1 MQDLQEH
8 SQRSNRA
15 LILTVTVSVVLLL
28 GSVVLVQ
35 RISSEADEA
44 DRWVVHTMEVKQA
57 IAHVLSALTT
67 AESGLR
73 GYLITRNPSFAAT
86 STAAR
91 DIVPGQFDQLRQLM
105 TDNRRQMARVEATRP
120 VLMER
125 LGIIDRALDLAQNNP
140 TPVIVQ
146 TMGSRGSELMD
157 DLRRRL
163 DEVDAEESK
172 LLQER
177 RGRATQLRTQFV
189 RAIAAMLLA
198 CGVLAFISL
207 FSVRRYMRAL
217 DENRRRLAA
226 YNTELEARVNE
237 RTADLAKATDLATHE
252 RSRAE
257 TLLTDVN
264 HRVGNNLALVSSFL
278 TMQQRAVKSP
288 EAARALG
295 AARARVQAIASAHRK
310 LRLGSDFATVK
321 ANEVLGAVL
330 EDIAAGLPPGDLIK
344 LNFQLAPLEI
354 NARDAVSLGVLTS
367 ELVMNAIKHA
377 FLAGDAGV
385 VNVIFSNDG
394 ADAPFLEV
402 TDDGKG
408 WHESHTQESGYGLG
422 SRIIDMVARQF
433 GGKPER
439 SARRD
444 DEKRPGTRVRI
455 DLARLQ
461 LMPQS

>member
-1 MQDLQEH
+1 MQDLQGQ
-8 SQRSNRA
+8 SSRSNRA

-28 GSVVLVQ
+28 GAAVLVQ
-35 RISSEADEA
+35 RIASEANDA
-44 DRWVVHTMEVKQA
+44 DRRVVHTMEVRQA
-57 IAHVLSALTT
+57 ISNLLSSLTT

-73 GYLITRNPSFAAT
+73 GYLITRNPTFAET
-86 STAAR
+86 CTAAR
-91 DIVPGQFDQLRQLM
+91 DHVPQQLGRLLELM
-105 TDNRRQMARVEATRP
+105 TDNSRQIARIEAAKP
-120 VLMER
+120 LVLER
-125 LGIIDRALDLAQNNP
+125 LGIIDKALALAQRSS
-140 TPVIVQ
+140 TLVVVQ
-146 TMGSRGSELMD
+146 TMGNRGSELMD

-163 DEVDAEESK
+163 DAVDTEESR

-177 RGRATQLRTQFV
+177 RGRATELRTQFV
-189 RAIAAMLLA
+189 TAVAAMLLVCA
-198 CGVLAFISL
+198 VLACISL
-207 FSVRRYMRAL
+207 FSVRRYVKAL
-217 DENRRRLAA
+217 DDNRRRLGA
-226 YNTELEARVNE
+226 YNTELEARVSE
-237 RTADLAKATDLATHE
+237 RTTELAKATEIATRE

-288 EAARALG
+288 EAVRALS
-295 AARARVQAIASAHRK
+295 AARSRVQAIASAHRK

-344 LNFQLAPLEI
+344 INFQVAPLEI
-354 NARDAVSLGVLTS
+354 HARDAVSLGVLTS

-377 FLAGDAGV
+377 FSVGDSGE

-394 ADAPFLEV
+394 AGAPILEV

-408 WHESHTQESGYGLG
+408 WHEQPTQETGQGLG

-433 GGKPER
+433 GGKPHR
-439 SARRD
+439 SAPRD
-444 DEKRPGTRVRI
+444 DENRPGTRVRI
-455 DLARLQ
+455 ELARLQ
-461 LMPQS
+461 LMPQP

>member
-1 MQDLQEH
+1 MQDLQEQ

-15 LILTVTVSVVLLL
+15 LILTVAVSVVLLL
-28 GSVVLVQ
+28 GSAVLVQ

-44 DRWVVHTMEVKQA
+44 DGWVVHTMEVKQA
-57 IAHVLSALTT
+57 IAHLLFSLTT

-73 GYLITRNPSFAAT
+73 GYLITRNPSFAAAC
-86 STAAR
+86 TAAR
-91 DIVPGQFDQLRQLM
+91 GIVPAQFDRLRQLM
-105 TDNRRQMARVEATRP
+105 TDNRRQIARVEASGS

-125 LGIIDRALDLAQNNP
+125 LGVIDKALDLAQNTP

-146 TMGSRGSELMD
+146 TMGNRGSELMD

-163 DEVDAEESK
+163 DEVDGEESK

-189 RAIAAMLLA
+189 TAVAAMLLA

-207 FSVRRYMRAL
+207 FSVRRYVRAL
-217 DENRRRLAA
+217 DENRQRLAA

-237 RTADLAKATDLATHE
+237 RTADLAKATDLATRE

-257 TLLTDVN
+257 ALLTDVN

-288 EAARALG
+288 EATSALS
-295 AARARVQAIASAHRK
+295 AARARVQVIASAHRK

-321 ANEVLGAVL
+321 ANEVLRAVL

-408 WHESHTQESGYGLG
+408 WHEPHTQETGHGLG
-422 SRIIDMVARQF
+422 SRIIDTVARQF
-433 GGKPER
+433 GGKPQR

-444 DEKRPGTRVRI
+444 GEKRPGTRVRI

-461 LMPQS
+461 LMPQV